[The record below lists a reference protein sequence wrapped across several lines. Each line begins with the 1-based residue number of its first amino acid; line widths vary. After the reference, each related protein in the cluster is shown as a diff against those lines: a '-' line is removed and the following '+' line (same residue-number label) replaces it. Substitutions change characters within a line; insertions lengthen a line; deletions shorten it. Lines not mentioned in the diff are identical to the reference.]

1 MTVLVDSWAW
11 IEYIQGSEA
20 GGVVKRYLESEE
32 EIITSPIN
40 ISEVYLKLLKDMP
53 ADAELVIDKIL
64 HYSFIAPF
72 TVKIALAASR
82 LKKQKKF
89 GMADA
94 IVLATAQANNAKV
107 LTGDDDFKKEENVIY
122 IGR

>member
-11 IEYIQGSEA
+11 IEYIQGSES
-20 GGVVKRYLESEE
+20 GNIVKRYLESEE
-32 EIITSPIN
+32 EIITCPIN

-64 HYSFIAPF
+64 RYSFVAPF
-72 TVKIALAASR
+72 TVEIALAAAR

>member
-1 MTVLVDSWAW
+1 M
-11 IEYIQGSEA
+11 
-20 GGVVKRYLESEE
+20 
-32 EIITSPIN
+32 
-40 ISEVYLKLLKDMP
+40 YLKLLKDMP

-64 HYSFIAPF
+64 RYSFVAPF
-72 TVKIALAASR
+72 TVEIALAAAR

>member
-1 MTVLVDSWAW
+1 LTVLVDSWAW